1 MHVLSKFR
9 AVVQRDK
16 APRARETGV
25 MFSRFFGKR
34 GQEAK
39 GSDWVIESDD
49 ETETSSNAE
58 DSTFMQNLKLNMSKM
73 IAYTQSADV
82 KLQRE
87 VAELLANEA
96 VNSDRQ
102 VQIVEYG
109 GLKLLVPLTKST
121 DDDVKRLAAH
131 ALANLSVNS
140 ENQVKMAKE
149 GAIDLLII
157 LLKSQNEVIQRQA
170 SKAVANMGVNSN
182 NKALIG
188 QAGAIPPLIALAKT
202 SKLEVKIEAIA
213 ALGNLSVNDQNEL
226 EIVKEGVLEALEGS
240 AAMALRFLLNF
251 RESGRRRDR
260 ECANWEEL
268 AAQSARC
275 IRNLTVNPV
284 NREKVID
291 SGVIPVLKE
300 FATFSNERI
309 SQQSSKALKNI
320 SGTVESKKKKAAAIE
335 KKKKALRA
343 KDEEDEAAAIASD
356 EAAAKE
362 VREKHEAK
370 GIGGGA
376 KDEK

>member
-1 MHVLSKFR
+1 
-9 AVVQRDK
+9 
-16 APRARETGV
+16 
-25 MFSRFFGKR
+25 MFSRFFGNKR
-34 GQEAK
+34 EEAK
-39 GSDWVIESDD
+39 GSEWVIESDD
-49 ETETSSNAE
+49 ETETSSNVE

-109 GLKLLVPLTKST
+109 GLKLLVPLTKSI

-140 ENQVKMAKE
+140 NNQVLMAKE

-157 LLKSQNEVIQRQA
+157 LLNSKNEVTQRQA
-170 SKAVANMGVNSN
+170 SKAVANMGVNSD

-188 QAGAIPPLIALAKT
+188 KAGAIPPLIALAKT

-213 ALGNLSVNDQNEL
+213 ALGNLSVNDQNEI
-226 EIVKEGVLEALEGS
+226 EIVNGGVLEALEES
-240 AAMALRFLLNF
+240 ASMALRFLLNF
-251 RESGRRRDR
+251 RDSGRRRNR

-268 AAQSARC
+268 AAQTARC
-275 IRNLTVNPV
+275 LRNLTVSPV

-300 FATFSNERI
+300 FATFSNDRI
-309 SQQSSKALKNI
+309 SQAELQGL
-320 SGTVESKKKKAAAIE
+320 
-335 KKKKALRA
+335 
-343 KDEEDEAAAIASD
+343 EEHLWYYGGQ
-356 EAAAKE
+356 KE
-362 VREKHEAK
+362 EGLCGREEEE
-370 GIGGGA
+370 GLTS
-376 KDEK
+376 

>member
-1 MHVLSKFR
+1 
-9 AVVQRDK
+9 
-16 APRARETGV
+16 
-25 MFSRFFGKR
+25 MFSRLFGKKE
-34 GQEAK
+34 EAK

-49 ETETSSNAE
+49 ETETSSNGE
-58 DSTFMQNLKLNMSKM
+58 ESTFMQNLKLNMSKM

-140 ENQVKMAKE
+140 NNQVLMARE
-149 GAIDLLII
+149 GAIELLVT

-170 SKAVANMGVNSN
+170 SKAMANMGVNAD

-188 QAGAIPPLIALAKT
+188 LAGAIPPLIALAKT

-226 EIVKEGVLEALEGS
+226 EIVREGVLEALEES

-251 RESGRRRDR
+251 RESGQRRDK

-275 IRNLTVNPV
+275 IRNLTVNPI

-300 FATFSNERI
+300 FATFSNDRI

-320 SGTVESKKKKAAAIE
+320 SSTMEGKKKKAAAID
-335 KKKKALRA
+335 KKKKALQA
-343 KDEEDEAAAIASD
+343 KDEQDDTAAIAAN

-362 VREKHEAK
+362 VREMHEAK
-370 GIGGGA
+370 GIGGADA
-376 KDEK
+376 KSEINVVKGGQDGSNDAK

>member
-1 MHVLSKFR
+1 ML
-9 AVVQRDK
+9 
-16 APRARETGV
+16 
-25 MFSRFFGKR
+25 SRFFGKKKE
-34 GQEAK
+34 EAK
-39 GSDWVIESDD
+39 SDWVIESDD
-49 ETETSSNAE
+49 ETETSSADG

-73 IAYTQSADV
+73 IAYAQSADI

-140 ENQVKMAKE
+140 NNQVLMAKE
-149 GAIDLLII
+149 GAIELLIT
-157 LLKSQNEVIQRQA
+157 LLRSTNEVIQRQA
-170 SKAVANMGVNSN
+170 SKAVANMGVNAN

-188 QAGAIPPLIALAKT
+188 RAGAIPPLIALART

-213 ALGNLSVNDQNEL
+213 ALGNLSVNDENEV
-226 EIVKEGVLEALEGS
+226 EIVNEGVLEALEES
-240 AAMALRFLLNF
+240 ASMALRFLLNF
-251 RESGRRRDR
+251 RESGKRRDK

-275 IRNLTVNPV
+275 IRNLTVNPI
-284 NREKVID
+284 NRDKVID
-291 SGVIPVLKE
+291 CGVIPVLKE

-320 SGTVESKKKKAAAIE
+320 SSTMESKKKKAAAIE
-335 KKKKALRA
+335 KKKRAIQA
-343 KDEEDEAAAIASD
+343 KDEADDAAAIAEDEAAAKS
-356 EAAAKE
+356 
-362 VREKHEAK
+362 VREQHREKGIGTDADAKSAAHEAK
-370 GIGGGA
+370 GD
-376 KDEK
+376 K